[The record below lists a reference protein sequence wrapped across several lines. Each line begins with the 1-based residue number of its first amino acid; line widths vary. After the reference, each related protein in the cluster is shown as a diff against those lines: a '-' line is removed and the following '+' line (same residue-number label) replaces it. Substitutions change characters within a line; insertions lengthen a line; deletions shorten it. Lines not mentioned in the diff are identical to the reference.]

1 MLKEKMIHNANCG
14 YHPFQPAAK
23 VNLLEHSTGRNAPL
37 DMLHNNEYF

>member
-1 MLKEKMIHNANCG
+1 MLKEKMIKNANCG
-14 YHPFQPAAK
+14 YHPFQPAK